1 MRHFLIDTDTASDD
15 ALALVLAV
23 QNSSI
28 HVEAITLVAGNV
40 PVEQGIQNA
49 LYTLELCQK
58 QISVYQGSSKPL
70 IRTLHTA
77 QFVHG
82 QDGMGDI
89 GLPLHGRIPA
99 TGNAIDVI
107 IDTIHRF
114 AHQIEIVTLGPL
126 TNLAIA
132 LLRDPSVSGKVKSC
146 TVMG

>member
-15 ALALVLAV
+15 ALALIMAV
-23 QNSSI
+23 GEPSI
-28 HVEAITLVAGNV
+28 QVEAITLVAGNV

-58 QISVYQGSSKPL
+58 QIPVYKGASKPL
-70 IRTLHTA
+70 VRALQTA

-89 GLPLHGRIPA
+89 GLPLHGRVPA
-99 TGNAIDVI
+99 SGNAIEI
-107 IDTIHRF
+107 MIDTIHRF

-126 TNLAIA
+126 T
-132 LLRDPSVSGKVKSC
+132 
-146 TVMG
+146 